1 MKISR
6 TRFGLVWL
14 TLIAFSVQLGVA
26 VLHHHRDVNRGS
38 GFASRA
44 ITAGLCAPAS
54 KRPCNPDQNQHSHD
68 GCVLCWAAAMAANS
82 LAPPTPPEVP
92 TPPVIAG
99 ARLDAPDAA
108 AVDLIHRDHFQ
119 ARGPPSAEA
128 A

>member
-26 VLHHHRDVNRGS
+26 VLHHHDVNRGS
-38 GFASRA
+38 GFAARA

-54 KRPCNPDQNQHSHD
+54 KRSCSQDRGQHSHN
-68 GCVLCWAAAMAANS
+68 GCVLCWAAAVAANS
-82 LAPPTPPEVP
+82 LEPPSLPQVP
-92 TPPVIAG
+92 TPPLVAG
-99 ARLDAPDAA
+99 ARFDAPDAA

-119 ARGPPSAEA
+119 ARGPPGAEA

>member
-14 TLIAFSVQLGVA
+14 TLIAFSVQLGVV
-26 VLHHHRDVNRGS
+26 VLHHHHDLNRGS
-38 GFASRA
+38 GFAARA

-54 KRPCNPDQNQHSHD
+54 KRPCNPNRSQHNHD
-68 GCVLCWAAAMAANS
+68 GCVLCWAAAIAANS
-82 LAPPTPPEVP
+82 LEPPLLPQIPTPLLV
-92 TPPVIAG
+92 AG

-119 ARGPPSAEA
+119 ARGPPSTEA